1 MHIKRS
7 LSFMLA
13 AVVAA
18 ALVAT
23 GSSARAAGSAPAIAA
38 FNTMFAG
45 INDYTYTLKSHEA
58 KGSTTQDRTYSYQF
72 LKPSYVKTLILDG
85 DGKGGGGVWTG
96 GSQVSGH
103 QGGILSAIHLKV
115 DLHDPKAV
123 SLLGYTIPD
132 GLIQSIVGNY
142 MHVDGALSQGAGGV
156 LDGVQTDRIENDVAA
171 PASNGGATKMI
182 LYVNHETHWPVRQI
196 VYAGPSIIL
205 DQHFSDIKTNTGLK
219 PSDFP
224 F

>member
-1 MHIKRS
+1 MKLKRS
-7 LSFMLA
+7 FSFILATVVVATLA
-13 AVVAA
+13 AA
-18 ALVAT
+18 
-23 GSSARAAGSAPAIAA
+23 GSAHAAGSAPAIAA
-38 FNTMFAG
+38 FDTMFAG
-45 INDYTYTLKSHEA
+45 INDYTYTLKSHEV
-58 KGSTTQDRTYSYQF
+58 KGSATQDRTYSYQF
-72 LKPSYVKTLILDG
+72 LKPHYVKTLIVDG

-96 GSQVSGH
+96 GTQVSGH
-103 QGGILSAIHLKV
+103 QGGLLSAIHLKV

-132 GLIQSIVGNY
+132 GLIQTIIGNY
-142 MHVDGALSQGAGGV
+142 QTVAGALSEGGGGTV
-156 LDGVQTDRIENDVAA
+156 DGVQTDRVENDVAN
-171 PASNGGATKMI
+171 PAANGGISKMI

-196 VYAGPSIIL
+196 VYAGPTIVL

>member
-1 MHIKRS
+1 MQFRRS
-7 LSFMLA
+7 LSFI
-13 AVVAA
+13 VVAA
-18 ALVAT
+18 VAAIAM
-23 GSSARAAGSAPAIAA
+23 GSGSAQAAGSAPAIAA
-38 FNTMFAG
+38 FETMFAG
-45 INDYTYTLKSHEA
+45 VNDYTWTMKSHEV
-58 KGSTTQDRTYSYQF
+58 KGGSTQDRTYSYEF
-72 LKPSYVKTLILDG
+72 LKPSYVKTLIVDG

-96 GSQVSGH
+96 GNQVSGH
-103 QGGILSAIHLKV
+103 QGGLLSAIHLKV

-132 GLIQSIVGNY
+132 GLIQNIFANY
-142 MHVDGALSQGAGGV
+142 KNVAGTLSQGGGGEV
-156 LDGVQTDRIENDVAA
+156 DGVQTDRVDNKVAN
-171 PASNGGATKMI
+171 PAANGGITEMI

-196 VYAGPSIIL
+196 LYAGQTIAV

>member
-1 MHIKRS
+1 
-7 LSFMLA
+7 MLA

-18 ALVAT
+18 ALVSV
-23 GSSARAAGSAPAIAA
+23 GSTARAAGSAPALAA
-38 FNTMFAG
+38 FDTMFAT
-45 INDYTYTLKSHEA
+45 INDYTYTLSSHEV
-58 KGSTTQDRTYSYQF
+58 KGSSTQDRKYSYQF
-72 LKPSYVKTLILDG
+72 LKPHFVKTLIIDG

-96 GSQVSGH
+96 GNQVSGH

-142 MHVDGALSQGAGGV
+142 TTVAGTLSQAAGGV
-156 LDGVQTDRIENDVAA
+156 VEGVQTDRVENDIANPAA
-171 PASNGGATKMI
+171 NNGATKMV
-182 LYVNHETHWPVRQI
+182 LWVNHETHWPVEQV
-196 VYAGPSIIL
+196 VYVGSTVIL
-205 DQHFSDIKTNTGLK
+205 QQKFTDIKTNTGLK